1 MDRRHA
7 LSSLSALLGCAVTAS
22 RASTDDRPLV
32 FAMIRPETQFLG
44 RWQRLIY
51 REAFSRVGRDV
62 AFVDYPAARASV
74 ELDVGSIDG
83 EGGRP
88 LSYADSS
95 KNIVRLRVP
104 LFAVTYVAIGRRGEL
119 PTVSSWDSLKDFK
132 GVVAYKAGVYTTSTQ
147 LPRVLPVNRLIGLPE
162 TDRGLK
168 MVALGRSDLYVDE
181 ELTILSALADAE
193 LATLPL
199 ARAGVL
205 GNIDVYGYLHQR
217 HAALAVRLGDV
228 LALMQKQGDIERL
241 RRQVEKEFLISPD
254 RWRP

>member
-7 LSSLSALLGCAVTAS
+7 ISGLLWCAAAVRPA
-22 RASTDDRPLV
+22 AADERPLV

-51 REAFSRVGRDV
+51 REAFARVGREV

-74 ELDVGSIDG
+74 ELDRGSIDG

-88 LSYADSS
+88 LSYGDSS

-104 LFAVTYVAIGRRGEL
+104 LFEVNYVAFGRRGEL
-119 PTVSSWDSLKDFK
+119 PTLSNWDSLKDFK

-181 ELTILSALADAE
+181 ELTILSALADPE

-205 GNIDVYGYLHQR
+205 ATVDVYGYLHQR
-217 HAALAVRLGDV
+217 HAALAMRLGDT
-228 LALMQKQGDIERL
+228 LAHMQKQGDIERL
-241 RRQVEKEFLISPD
+241 RRQVEKEFLVSPE

>member
-1 MDRRHA
+1 MNRRDA
-7 LSSLSALLGCAVTAS
+7 IAGLLCSAAAVAQ
-22 RASTDDRPLV
+22 ANAEERPLV

-51 REAFSRVGRDV
+51 REAFARVGRDI

-74 ELDVGSIDG
+74 ELDRGSIDG

-95 KNIVRLRVP
+95 KNILRLRVP
-104 LFAVTYVAIGRRGEL
+104 LFEVTYVAVGRRGEL
-119 PTVSSWDSLKDFK
+119 PPISSWDSLKDFK

-168 MVALGRSDLYVDE
+168 MVALGRSDLYIDE
-181 ELTILSALADAE
+181 ELTILSALVDAE

-205 GNIDVYGYLHQR
+205 GTVDVYGYLHQR

-228 LALMQKQGDIERL
+228 LAQMQKQGDIERL
-241 RRQVEKEFLISPD
+241 RRQVEKEFLVSTD